1 MTTSTCDFER
11 LDGSGNS
18 WTWKCRRCGFVTI
31 PFRKAPLRRCSLRK
45 DLSVEI
51 KFLACPHRR
60 EVIATIRARSAGCG
74 CAATRVE
81 IYRCDKFN
89 EPVLKQAGNSQSC
102 LERITLAAPGYTG
115 RTCLECKVPM
125 SDEKPKPK
133 PKKQPEKKN
142 EPPFDVE
149 KHLATFPYHP
159 LVRNIAAVT
168 CHFNPQRSRSRIRCY
183 ETFVRQFPRIGLDL
197 FTAEGSVDGCWEIP
211 NAWRYRLEAELFAKE
226 NLLNLAIARL
236 PDQYDRVLWIDSDV
250 LMLDSDYADKLS
262 DALDRHTVVQA
273 FAKLR
278 YLRSDGS
285 AETGWR
291 SSLMLMNS
299 QHNTKIA
306 DATNWKACYPGLAWA
321 TTRELLTACGGIYDR
336 VITGGGDNA
345 WAIGVIGDFPKH
357 LADRWSDELGADIKR
372 WGAKLM
378 PLVKSVGHVETNGVH
393 LYHGKLT
400 SRMYAARNEIFR
412 EVNFDPQR
420 HLEYGPGGTLRWSAA
435 APPRLVQFVRDYIH
449 GRKEDEP

>member
-1 MTTSTCDFER
+1 MSMSTPSPPRFSTVR
-11 LDGSGNS
+11 
-18 WTWKCRRCGFVTI
+18 V
-31 PFRKAPLRRCSLRK
+31 
-45 DLSVEI
+45 
-51 KFLACPHRR
+51 RR
-60 EVIATIRARSAGCG
+60 ET
-74 CAATRVE
+74 
-81 IYRCDKFN
+81 
-89 EPVLKQAGNSQSC
+89 LKS
-102 LERITLAAPGYTG
+102 LAAKNVCFGTAVLSPGLTISEARDAG
-115 RTCLECKVPM
+115 VRAAAWRFAE
-125 SDEKPKPK
+125 
-133 PKKQPEKKN
+133 N
-142 EPPFDVE
+142 EVQADRFDVA
-149 KHLATFPYHP
+149 KHLAAIPYHP
-159 LVRNIAAVT
+159 IVRNIAAVT

-183 ETFVRQFPRIGLDL
+183 ETFARQFPRIGLDL

-236 PDQYDRVLWIDSDV
+236 PDRYDRVLWIDSDV

-262 DALDRHTVVQA
+262 ESLDRHTVVQA

-299 QHNTKIA
+299 QHNTHIA
-306 DATNWKACYPGLAWA
+306 DATNWKSCYPGLAWA

>member
-1 MTTSTCDFER
+1 MQCHYIQHGGEFACLICGD
-11 LDGSGNS
+11 
-18 WTWKCRRCGFVTI
+18 RRSRPVVRAC
-31 PFRKAPLRRCSLRK
+31 PNFRIEIIDRRPPAWLT
-45 DLSVEI
+45 
-51 KFLACPHRR
+51 CPHRR
-60 EVIATIRARSAGCG
+60 EVIATINGRAAGAGCSS
-74 CAATRVE
+74 TPVD
-81 IYRCDKFN
+81 IYHCNHFR
-89 EPVLKQAGNSQSC
+89 EPVLKAAADRC
-102 LERITLAAPGYTG
+102 RDKITAKVPGYTG
-115 RTCLECKVPM
+115 RTCRECRVPM
-125 SDEKPKPK
+125 EEPKPK
-133 PKKQPEKKN
+133 PKKQQEKKQ

-149 KHLATFPYHP
+149 KHFAAFPYHP
-159 LVRNIAAVT
+159 VVRNIAAVT

-183 ETFVRQFPRIGLDL
+183 ETFVRQFPKIGLDL
-197 FTAEGSVDGCWEIP
+197 FTAEGSVDGRWEIP
-211 NAWRYRLEAELFAKE
+211 GAWRYEIESEMFCKE

-262 DALDRHTVVQA
+262 ESLDRHTVVQA
-273 FAKLR
+273 FAKLK
-278 YLRSDGS
+278 YLRVDGTS
-285 AETGWR
+285 ETTWR

-299 QHNTKIA
+299 QHNTHIA
-306 DATNWKACYPGLAWA
+306 DATNWKSCYPGLAWA